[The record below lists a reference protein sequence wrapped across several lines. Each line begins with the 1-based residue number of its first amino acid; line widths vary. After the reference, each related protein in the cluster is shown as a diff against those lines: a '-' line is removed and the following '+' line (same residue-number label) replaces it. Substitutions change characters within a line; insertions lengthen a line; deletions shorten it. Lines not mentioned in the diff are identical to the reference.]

1 MIDLASVFIENYK
14 LLFRIVYASIGNI
27 EDTKDLLQDVFI
39 RAYNAFRRDIPYDII
54 LPWLIVIAKNRAK
67 TYLKKKKTNTISVD
81 LNINEIS
88 YETDFLDFVI
98 NDAVSEMITIV
109 PEEFR
114 ESLLIHLTEHIPLK
128 RIANKNNI
136 AYARLRYWN
145 KKLLEALKPF
155 IK

>member
-1 MIDLASVFIENYK
+1 MTDLVRVFTENYK

-39 RAYNAFRRDIPYDII
+39 RAYKASRRDVPSDKI

-67 TYLKKKKTNTISVD
+67 TYFKRKTNIISVD
-81 LNINEIS
+81 DNNIETS
-88 YETDFLDFVI
+88 YETDFLNFMIEDTL
-98 NDAVSEMITIV
+98 NEMISIV
-109 PEEFR
+109 PGEFR
-114 ESLLIHLTEHIPLK
+114 KPLLIHLSEDIPLK
-128 RIANKNNI
+128 RVANENDI

-145 KKLLEALKPF
+145 EKLLKAIKPF